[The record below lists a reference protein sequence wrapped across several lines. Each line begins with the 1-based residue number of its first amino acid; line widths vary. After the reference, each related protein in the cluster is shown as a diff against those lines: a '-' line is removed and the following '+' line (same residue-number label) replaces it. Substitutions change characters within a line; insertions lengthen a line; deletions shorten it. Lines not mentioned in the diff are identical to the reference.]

1 MTEKMKKKFQSRR
14 WWIILWAISYVTGM
28 SIYGVAKNNSDV
40 WVAIGIIGG
49 IIVSYM
55 TISSLKK
62 KKEGEE

>member
-1 MTEKMKKKFQSRR
+1 MTKKMKSRR
-14 WWIILWAISYVTGM
+14 FWIVIWAIVYVTGM
-28 SIYGVAKNNSDV
+28 SIYGVATNNSHV
-40 WVAIGIIGG
+40 WGAIVIVGG